1 MSDTIWA
8 AIIPSVLAL
17 LGVIITNMMGNRK
30 IETKLETG
38 MAVMEEKVDNL
49 KEEVRKHNSFAER
62 IPVMEEQIKV
72 ANHRIADLE
81 QAQKSKPVTNYKL

>member
-30 IETKLETG
+30 IENKLETG
-38 MAVMEEKVDNL
+38 MAVMEEKVDTL
-49 KEEVRKHNSFAER
+49 KEEVHKHNSFAER

-81 QAQKSKPVTNYKL
+81 QAQKSKPITNYKL

>member
-72 ANHRIADLE
+72 ANHRFADLE

>member
-81 QAQKSKPVTNYKL
+81 QAQKTKPVTNYKL